1 MVYGQFCPFP
11 YLYSIPLFRRLLI
24 IAAPVAIMCCSA
36 PVPAAADSPSLM
48 GPLGLIAVPSA
59 RMDEPGTIR
68 AHVGMAEPYI
78 HAHAGA
84 QLAAP
89 LYVGVR
95 QSARSSSINQ
105 DPDRLYPGVDIRLRL
120 LKENAYVPDIT
131 LGLQSATGHKRMAAE
146 YIAATKRIEN
156 FDITGGIAWG
166 RLGSAAHMTNP
177 MKAFGNHFGKA
188 RSYDGE
194 EPNAPENWFTGP
206 DIGFF
211 AGVEYDTPWVD
222 GLSLKAEWGADRYAA
237 ERAAFNHDAPE
248 PWAVGASYTPKDWV
262 TMGIGLIGGDRLLA
276 SLSLQN
282 PLKKWP
288 GRASPKNTPETVR
301 PVRTGEAV
309 PGEIEQRAV
318 AQQMVLAGTDTDGR
332 TIWTWMENDPHIP
345 VPRQIGRAA
354 RSIANHGGQ
363 SAEAIEI
370 TPMLYGLR
378 GPSVRLLRR
387 DIEQAFAQ
395 NNGSPPE
402 IWRNAVIAHG
412 NDAERPRPFRMRLAD
427 AREKLRL
434 IGDTQGSL
442 SEEDSGTLYRTGII
456 AETRQQLSRTLML
469 GGAVRVNLKSNLK
482 RLNEYRPVPLAPVR
496 EDIDVFTAN
505 AVTLERVYMGWF
517 KSFNTDLHVMAAAGY
532 LEEMYA
538 GYGGEVLARP
548 FGKTFAIG
556 VEGWQAFKRDPFTD
570 MAAGFT
576 GDSIITGHVNAYY
589 EIPDT
594 DLTLHAKV
602 GRYLGGDRG
611 ATLALRHRFDHG
623 GHVEA
628 FATATNAADF
638 DLFGGTTHIYSGL
651 KFTMPI
657 GNLRPLPRGSEIR
670 VTAAQMGRA
679 SGQTLDRP
687 MPLYDATDDFS
698 MRRIAGQW
706 NEVGE

>member
-1 MVYGQFCPFP
+1 
-11 YLYSIPLFRRLLI
+11 
-24 IAAPVAIMCCSA
+24 
-36 PVPAAADSPSLM
+36 M
-48 GPLGLIAVPSA
+48 GPLGLITVPSA
-59 RMDEPGTIR
+59 RMDEPGTVR
-68 AHVGMAEPYI
+68 AQFSGAEPYI
-78 HAHAGA
+78 HAHASA
-84 QLAAP
+84 QIAAP
-89 LYVGVR
+89 LYIGVR
-95 QSARSSSINQ
+95 QSARSSSMRE

-120 LKENAYVPDIT
+120 VKESAYVPDIT

-146 YIAATKRIEN
+146 YIAATKRIDN

-166 RLGSAAHMTNP
+166 RLGSAAHMSNP
-177 MKAFGNHFGKA
+177 LKAVSHHFGKA

-237 ERAAFNHDAPE
+237 ERSAFDHDAPE
-248 PWAVGASYTPKDWV
+248 PWAVGASYTPRDWV
-262 TMGIGLIGGDRLLA
+262 SMGLALIGGDRVMA
-276 SLSLQN
+276 SLSLQSK
-282 PLKKWP
+282 LKKWP
-288 GRASPKNTPETVR
+288 GRAAPKDKPEPVR
-301 PVRTGEAV
+301 PLRAGEAI

-318 AQQMVLAGTDTDGR
+318 AQQMVLTGTDTDGR
-332 TIWTWMENDPHIP
+332 TIWTWMETDPAVP

-387 DIEQAFAQ
+387 DIEQAYA
-395 NNGSPPE
+395 NNSGSPPE
-402 IWRNAVIAHG
+402 IWRNAVIAG
-412 NDAERPRPFRMRLAD
+412 NAGENRKQPFRMRLAD
-427 AREKLRL
+427 MREKLRL
-434 IGDTQGSL
+434 IWDTQGSL

-469 GGAVRVNLKSNLK
+469 GGALRLNLKSNLE
-482 RLNEYRPVPLAPVR
+482 RLNTYRPIPARPVR
-496 EDIDVFTAN
+496 EDIDAFTAN
-505 AVTLERVYMGWF
+505 AITLDRVYMGWF
-517 KSFNTDLHVMAAAGY
+517 KSFNADLHVMAAAGY

-556 VEGWQAFKRDPFTD
+556 VEGWQAFKRDPYTG
-570 MAAGFT
+570 MAAGLT
-576 GDSIITGHVNAYY
+576 GDSVFTGHINAYY

-594 DLTLHAKV
+594 NLTIHAKA
-602 GRYLGGDRG
+602 GRYLGGDHG
-611 ATLALRHRFDHG
+611 GTIALRHRFDHG
-623 GHVEA
+623 GHIEA

-651 KFTMPI
+651 KLTMPI
-657 GNLRPLPRGSEIR
+657 GNLKPLPRGSAIR

-679 SGQTLDRP
+679 SGQALDHP
-687 MPLYDATDDFS
+687 LPLYEATDDFS

-706 NEVGE
+706 NEIGE